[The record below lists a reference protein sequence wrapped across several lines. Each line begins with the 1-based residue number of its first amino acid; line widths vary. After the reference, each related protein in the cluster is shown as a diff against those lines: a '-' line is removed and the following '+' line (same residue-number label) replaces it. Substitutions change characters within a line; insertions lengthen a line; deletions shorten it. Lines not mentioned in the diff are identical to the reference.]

1 MKRVLT
7 RAQAISMA
15 WEETGASVAGRTEL
29 EFVQKAI
36 EVQFGAGA
44 VESPASIARTLAD
57 AGVRLNL
64 PEVLQA
70 DTRWRESRLFG
81 LFSPEQLNFTTLE
94 GALDSVNSIDE
105 LHRQFQL
112 EGDENGIRELRGLVA
127 ELRTGLESD
136 AQQSPNLLA
145 AEIAE
150 WLRIWL
156 QTPLIFSDWLTLR
169 RNSADFIRG
178 FGG

>member
-1 MKRVLT
+1 MKKVLT
-7 RAQAISMA
+7 RAQAISKA
-15 WEETGASVAGRTEL
+15 WEETSAHVAGKAEL

-36 EVQFGAGA
+36 EAELGAGA

-81 LFSPEQLNFTTLE
+81 LFSPAQLNFTTLE
-94 GALDSVNSIDE
+94 DALNSVGAIED

-112 EGDENGIRELRGLVA
+112 EGDETGIREVRDLVA
-127 ELRTGLESD
+127 ELRAEMEND
-136 AQQSPNLLA
+136 AKHRQNLLA

-169 RNSADFIRG
+169 RNSADFVRK
-178 FGG
+178 FGS